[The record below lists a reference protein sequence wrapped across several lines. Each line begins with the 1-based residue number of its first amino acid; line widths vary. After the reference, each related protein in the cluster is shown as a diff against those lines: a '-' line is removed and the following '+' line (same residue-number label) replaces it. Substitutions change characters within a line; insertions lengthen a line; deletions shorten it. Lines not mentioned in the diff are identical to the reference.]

1 MESLFRDL
9 FNTSYGLGKETRI
22 DHEWLE
28 GSFIN
33 SSPWSSLSFSL
44 NSSMTTVADDQATEA
59 AAPAIAVHQ
68 PIAQTSYCGTM
79 RGTIAPL
86 SRVVLERNTHK
97 ARTAQL
103 DRPDPEPVV
112 VNEIV
117 GEGPARR
124 EKHLKRMA
132 EQRHHV
138 KQAADSA
145 LESFVMTVLGNSVGS
160 RTVRQMAVV
169 RPKVPYRT
177 REEQADIDLKKEL
190 RQPLD
195 FLRPEQR
202 KTIEHLSDCAKRIDL
217 LEAFDRHVAE
227 NRARPILERVKNIA
241 DDVAHLRR
249 LVAPYLRRAPR
260 SSYRRELSAAINWR
274 LECKQ
279 KEKKADMAR
288 YVKRIEQGYKL
299 ALKQRGIPYACR
311 FLVKSPEHDEALHR
325 VRRMFY
331 GTSSSEREAR
341 CLGNKKLRK
350 DLAKR
355 RGELM
360 HEKDFV
366 VLLLRVHDR
375 SGRLATDARRV
386 PARSLAYGTG
396 HGCRQLVRSP
406 EQLQ

>member
-124 EKHLKRMA
+124 
-132 EQRHHV
+132 
-138 KQAADSA
+138 
-145 LESFVMTVLGNSVGS
+145 
-160 RTVRQMAVV
+160 
-169 RPKVPYRT
+169 
-177 REEQADIDLKKEL
+177 
-190 RQPLD
+190 
-195 FLRPEQR
+195 
-202 KTIEHLSDCAKRIDL
+202 
-217 LEAFDRHVAE
+217 
-227 NRARPILERVKNIA
+227 KN
-241 DDVAHLRR
+241 
-249 LVAPYLRRAPR
+249 
-260 SSYRRELSAAINWR
+260 
-274 LECKQ
+274 
-279 KEKKADMAR
+279 
-288 YVKRIEQGYKL
+288 
-299 ALKQRGIPYACR
+299 
-311 FLVKSPEHDEALHR
+311 
-325 VRRMFY
+325 
-331 GTSSSEREAR
+331 T
-341 CLGNKKLRK
+341 
-350 DLAKR
+350 
-355 RGELM
+355 
-360 HEKDFV
+360 
-366 VLLLRVHDR
+366 
-375 SGRLATDARRV
+375 
-386 PARSLAYGTG
+386 
-396 HGCRQLVRSP
+396 
-406 EQLQ
+406 